1 MQAEKSKLAELT
13 ERPAKLLLKDG
24 TEYEGF
30 NFGAPVAISGEC
42 VFQTGMVGYVESLTD
57 PSYRGQIL
65 VLSYPLIGNYG
76 VPVQITSA
84 TEGLGAESDSL
95 PVFMESDRIQVAGLV
110 ICDYSGDESF
120 SHWNAHQSLGSWLNS
135 QGVPGICGVDT
146 RALIKHIRDTGSMPA
161 KILPQSKDLQITQN
175 DGKGTNKSSPV
186 ISQGESIDFVDPNQA
201 NLVALVSTSKVLTFN
216 PTSEQLNGRP
226 LKTILMVDCG
236 MKSNQVRC
244 LLKRG
249 VRVRVVP
256 WNHPII
262 NEPRDSYDG
271 LFLSNGPGNP
281 ALLSVTVQGIK
292 DVMTRESTQSKPKP
306 IFGICLGNQLL
317 GLAAGGSTYKL
328 KFGNRGQNQPCI
340 DLISGRCH
348 LTMQNH
354 GFAIDTT
361 TLPSDWKP
369 YFENANDATNEGIIH
384 SKNPWFSVQFHPEA
398 KGGPTETEYL
408 FDKFIAHV
416 REEPFYHPLDVAFNP
431 APVKPAVSKVI
442 LLGSG
447 GLSIGQAGEFD
458 YSGSQA
464 IKALKEEGVKTIL
477 INPNIAT
484 VQTSAGLADK
494 VYFLPVTPAYVIK
507 IIEEERPDGILLQFG
522 GQTALNCGIELYRSG
537 ALEKFG
543 VKVLGTSVET
553 IIATEDREVFAAKLR
568 EIDEKIAPS
577 IAARSVEQA
586 MAAAEKIGFPVII
599 RAGFALGGLG
609 SGFASNSEELLKLSK
624 SAFASCEQILV
635 EKSLKGWKEI
645 EYEVVRD
652 SFDNCITVCNMEN
665 FDPLGIH
672 TGESIVVAPS
682 QTLSDTDYHLLRK
695 VALSVVRHLK
705 VIGECN
711 IQFAF
716 DPHSEVYF
724 IIEVNARLSRSS
736 ALASKATG
744 YPLAFIAAKL
754 AMGHN
759 LQQLRNSVTKS
770 TTACWEPSLD
780 YVVVKMPRWD
790 LKKFSRVSKTI
801 STSMKS
807 VGEVMAI
814 GRVFEE
820 AIQKAIRMVHPSRA
834 NGFHA
839 GVLLEVEEMNKTNP
853 AALRPWIEE
862 QLVNVSDERIFVLA
876 EAFEAGY
883 TVEEIQNL
891 TKIDRWF
898 LAKLHRIHQHESMIK
913 SFAEAEVTKDV
924 LHAAKKIGFSDKQIA
939 RAANTTES
947 AIRSLRLQYHIIPH
961 VKQIDTVAAEFPL
974 TGDINY
980 TYMTYNGIEDD
991 CEAGFSGVEGEKS
1004 IIVLGSGSYSIGSSV
1019 EFDWC
1024 AVSCIRTAASLGYK
1038 TIMINYNPETVSTDY
1053 DECDR
1058 LYFEELS
1065 VERVL
1070 DIVEREN
1077 PEGVVVSMGGQ
1088 IPNNI
1093 AMALS
1098 RAHVKILGTSADM
1111 IETAENRYKFSRML
1125 DMIGVDQPMWKECR
1139 SIDETKQFC
1148 DKVGFPCLVRPS
1160 FVLSGA
1166 GMNVV
1171 HTHWELESF
1180 LETAQS
1186 LNRESPVVITKFI
1199 SNAKEIDVDSI
1210 ASNGLIIASAISE
1223 HVENA
1228 GVHSGDATLLLP
1240 AQDLAPTTIA
1250 KIQAAVKLIGE
1261 SLNVSGPFNVQFIAK
1276 DDEIKVI
1283 ECNLRASR
1291 SLPFVSKTLLVDFAQ
1306 LATKAILGLPLTP
1319 IEIDLT
1325 KIPHVGTKVPQ
1336 FSFTRLQGADPVL
1349 GVEMA
1354 STGEVACFGKTK
1366 WEAYAKALL
1375 ATGFKW
1381 PKNKKVLLSIGTFAE
1396 KAEFLPYAKRLI
1408 EKGYQLFGT
1417 PGTSDFVSE
1426 HGLPIETL
1434 QWGAETDR
1442 DDNSVP
1448 MALSSSKIDLCIML
1462 PSSNRYRRPSSFL
1475 SNGYQT
1481 RRLAIDFSVPLV
1493 TNIKCAKLL
1502 IEAMCNWESPDTVE
1516 GIQLSNL
1523 DVRSNTGSIVTL
1535 PGLFDVHVHL
1545 REPGGEYKEDW
1556 ESGTA
1561 SALAGGF
1568 TFVGAMP
1575 NTNPSIVDP
1584 QAFHKVAEL
1593 AKSKA
1598 RCDYGIFMGASVYN
1612 AQEIGAFAKPNPT
1625 SPVFALKMYL
1635 DQTFSTLKL
1644 DSLGS
1649 WMEHFANWPKEIP
1662 ICLHSEGPRAAA
1674 CILLA
1679 HLYDRHVHVCHVSL
1693 KEEIELIKQAKQKG
1707 IKVTCEVCPHHLFL
1721 CDEDAPKISQ
1731 MFDSSSSQG
1740 AEGEAKPL
1748 NGGFHEVRPRLNT
1761 RADQEALWAN
1771 MDVIDIIATDHAPH
1785 TVEEKSR
1792 QEGAPPGF
1800 PGLETVLPLM
1810 LTAVAQGRL
1819 SLNELIAKMHTNP
1832 RRIFNLPEQPDTWIE
1847 VDLETKWT
1855 IPTQMT
1861 YTKSQWTPF
1870 AGMQV
1875 QGKVRRVVL
1884 RGEVAMVEGRVIAK
1898 PGTGKNL
1905 ALERKFAGS
1914 ASSSS
1919 AAAHTDAL
1927 PHTLPSVLVTR
1938 STVAVP
1944 QQVSMVSSY
1953 PNISSVH
1960 ANRSIISPT
1969 ATASKRPFPLLT
1981 TSPTSASSSSA
1992 NLFQPS
1998 TSPTSI
2004 IPNTATSSTS
2014 NILLPSHYHGP
2025 IGAFQPGTNVIG
2037 TKQFSRT
2044 DLHRIFAVASDM
2056 KALLKRT
2063 GSVDLLKGKIMANV
2077 FYEPSTRTS
2086 SSFYTAMTRL
2096 GGSVLPFE
2104 QSNSSVTKGESLED
2118 TVKTLSTYAD
2128 ILVLRHPEMGAVQRA
2143 ATVSGVP
2150 IINAGDGVG
2159 EHPTQALLDVF
2170 TIREEL
2176 GTVNGLNV
2184 TIVGDLKHGRT
2195 VHSLVQLL
2203 SLYNNI
2209 NFTYISPNA
2218 LRMPEEIISIVA
2230 KKNSTIT
2237 QREIIELDIETLKAT
2252 DVLYVT
2258 RIQKERFTSEDDY
2271 HAVAGSYKITP
2282 HTLTHCKDT
2291 VIVMHP
2297 MPRVDE
2303 IDVSLDSDPRAAY
2316 FRQTENGLYIRMA
2329 LLAMILGKAE

>member
-1 MQAEKSKLAELT
+1 MPQ
-13 ERPAKLLLKDG
+13 AKLLLKDG
-24 TEYEGF
+24 VEYEGF
-30 NFGAPVAISGEC
+30 SFGANVPISGEC

-76 VPVQITSA
+76 VPSQKTSSE
-84 TEGLGAESDSL
+84 EGLGEHSDAL

-110 ICDYSGDESF
+110 ICDYSGDDCY
-120 SHWNAHQSLGSWLNS
+120 SHWNAVESLGSWLRS
-135 QGVPGICGVDT
+135 QNIPGVCGVDT

-161 KILPQSKDLQITQN
+161 KILPLASSSSADSKASVSAN
-175 DGKGTNKSSPV
+175 DIP
-186 ISQGESIDFVDPNQA
+186 FVDPNQE
-201 NLVALVSTSKVLTFN
+201 NLVAAVSTTKPLTFH
-216 PTSEQLNGRP
+216 PTSAQLGGRV
-226 LKTILMVDCG
+226 LKTVLMVDCG

-249 VRVRVVP
+249 VVVRVVP
-256 WNHPII
+256 WNHPIAS
-262 NEPRDSYDG
+262 EPRDSYDG

-281 ALLSVTVQGIK
+281 ALLSVTIDGIRAI
-292 DVMTRESTQSKPKP
+292 MEREKSEANPKP

-317 GLAAGGSTYKL
+317 GLAAGGVTYKL

-340 DLISGRCH
+340 DMLSGRCH

-354 GFAIDTT
+354 GFAIDTKS
-361 TLPSDWKP
+361 LPSEWKP
-369 YFENANDATNEGIIH
+369 YFENANDGTNEGIIH
-384 SKNPWFSVQFHPEA
+384 SSLPWFSVQFHPEA

-408 FDKFIAHV
+408 FDKFISNV
-416 REEPFYHPLDVAFNP
+416 RGEKFQHPLDVAYSP

-507 IIEEERPDGILLQFG
+507 IIEQERPDGILLQFG

-537 ALEKFG
+537 SLEKFG

-553 IIATEDREVFAAKLR
+553 IIATEDREVFAERLR
-568 EIDEKIAPS
+568 EINEKIAPS
-577 IAARSVEQA
+577 IAARTVEQA
-586 MAAAEKIGFPVII
+586 MAAASQIGFPVII

-609 SGFASNSEELLKLSK
+609 SGFASNSDELLKLAK

-716 DPHSEVYF
+716 DPHSEVYY

-790 LKKFSRVSKTI
+790 LKKFSRVSKQI

-820 AIQKAIRMVHPSRA
+820 AIQKAIRMVHPGRA
-834 NGFHA
+834 TGFHA
-839 GVLLEVEEMNKTNP
+839 DVLPEVQDLKSTDP
-853 AALRPWIEE
+853 ASLRPWIES
-862 QLVNVSDERIFVLA
+862 QLVNVSDERIFVLS

-883 TVEEIQNL
+883 SVDEIQEL
-891 TKIDRWF
+891 TKIDKWF
-898 LAKLHRIHQHESMIK
+898 LAKLYRIHRLEKALNSYAES
-913 SFAEAEVTKDV
+913 EVPKDM
-924 LHAAKKIGFSDKQIA
+924 LSSAKKIGFSDKQIA

-947 AIRSLRLQYHIIPH
+947 AIRHLRQQFHIIPF

-991 CEAGFSGVEGEKS
+991 CQAGFVGSPNEKT

-1038 TIMINYNPETVSTDY
+1038 TVMINYNPETVSTDY

-1070 DIVEREN
+1070 DIVDREK
-1077 PEGVVVSMGGQ
+1077 PGGVVVSMGGQ

-1098 RAHVKILGTSADM
+1098 RAHVKILGTTADM

-1125 DMIGVDQPMWKECR
+1125 DMIGVDQPTWKECR
-1139 SIDETKQFC
+1139 SIEETKQFC
-1148 DKVGFPCLVRPS
+1148 EKVGFPCLVRPS

-1171 HTHWELESF
+1171 HTNWELESF

-1186 LNRESPVVITKFI
+1186 LNRESPVVISKFI

-1210 ASNGLIIASAISE
+1210 AQNGVIIASAISE

-1240 AQDLAPTTIA
+1240 AQDLAATTIA
-1250 KIQAAVKLIGE
+1250 KIEAAVKLIGE

-1306 LATKAILGLPLTP
+1306 LATKAILGIPLTP
-1319 IEIDLT
+1319 VAVDLS
-1325 KIPHVGTKVPQ
+1325 KIPHVGMKVPQ

-1375 ATGFKW
+1375 ATGFRW
-1381 PKNKKVLLSIGTFAE
+1381 PRAKRVLLSIGTFAE
-1396 KAEFLPYAKRLI
+1396 KVEFLPSAKRLL
-1408 EKGYQLFGT
+1408 EKGFVLFGT
-1417 PGTSDFVSE
+1417 PGTSDFMTE
-1426 HGLPIETL
+1426 HGLPIATL
-1434 QWGAETDR
+1434 QWAGETDR
-1442 DDNSVP
+1442 DEQSVP
-1448 MALSSSKIDLCIML
+1448 MALSSNKVDLCIML

-1475 SNGYQT
+1475 SQGYQT
-1481 RRLAIDFSVPLV
+1481 RRMAIDFSVPLV
-1493 TNIKCAKLL
+1493 TNVKCAKLL
-1502 IEAMCNWESPDTVE
+1502 VEALCNWEAPDAVE
-1516 GIQLSNL
+1516 GIQLSAL
-1523 DVRSNTGSIVTL
+1523 DVRTDSRSTVTL

-1556 ESGTA
+1556 ASGTA
-1561 SALAGGF
+1561 AALAGGF

-1575 NTNPSIVDP
+1575 NTNPSIVDEA
-1584 QAFHKVAEL
+1584 AFHKVSDI

-1612 AQEIGAFAKPNPT
+1612 AHEIGKFAQPKPS

-1644 DSLGS
+1644 DNLGS
-1649 WMEHFANWPKEIP
+1649 WMEHFQNWPKEIP

-1679 HLYDRHVHVCHVSL
+1679 HIYDRHVHVCHVSL
-1693 KEEIELIKQAKQKG
+1693 KEEIELIKQAKQRG

-1721 CDEDAPKISQ
+1721 TEEDAPRLSA
-1731 MFDSSSSQG
+1731 MFNNESVSTASSSNS
-1740 AEGEAKPL
+1740 ETPL
-1748 NGGFHEVRPRLNT
+1748 LGGWHEVRPRLNT
-1761 RADQEALWAN
+1761 RADQQALWDN
-1771 MDVIDIIATDHAPH
+1771 IDVIDIIATDHAPH
-1785 TVEEKSR
+1785 SLEEKQR
-1792 QEGAPPGF
+1792 AEGAPPGF

-1819 SLNELIAKMHTNP
+1819 SLDDLIAKMHTNP
-1832 RRIFNLPEQPDTWIE
+1832 RRIFNLPEQPETWIE
-1847 VDLETKWT
+1847 VDLDAKWT
-1855 IPTQMT
+1855 IPRHMT
-1861 YTKSQWTPF
+1861 YSKSQWTPF
-1870 AGMQV
+1870 AGMEV
-1875 QGKVRRVVL
+1875 QGKVKRVVL
-1884 RGEVAMVEGRVIAK
+1884 RGSVAMVDGRVVA
-1898 PGTGKNL
+1898 PTGTGRNL
-1905 ALERKFAGS
+1905 ALERNFVAPATSVEFPS
-1914 ASSSS
+1914 AI
-1919 AAAHTDAL
+1919 
-1927 PHTLPSVLVTR
+1927 SVP
-1938 STVAVP
+1938 A
-1944 QQVSMVSSY
+1944 
-1953 PNISSVH
+1953 
-1960 ANRSIISPT
+1960 T
-1969 ATASKRPFPLLT
+1969 ATANQQTSKVPTIGHGSPVPVAKPRHLT
-1981 TSPTSASSSSA
+1981 PT
-1992 NLFQPS
+1992 PS
-1998 TSPTSI
+1998 LAA
-2004 IPNTATSSTS
+2004 ATSSS
-2014 NILLPSHYHGP
+2014 GSSGALAIHHPGP
-2025 IGAFQPGTNVIG
+2025 KGQFTAGASVLSV
-2037 TKQFSRT
+2037 KQLSRT
-2044 DLHRIFAVASDM
+2044 DLHRIFAVAGDM
-2056 KALLKRT
+2056 KALLKRM

-2086 SSFYTAMTRL
+2086 SSFYAAMTRL
-2096 GGSVLPFE
+2096 GGTVLPFE
-2104 QSNSSVTKGESLED
+2104 QSNSSVVKGESLED
-2118 TVKTLSTYAD
+2118 TVTTLSTYAD
-2128 ILVLRHPEMGAVQRA
+2128 LVVLRHPEKGAVQRA
-2143 ATVSGVP
+2143 ASVSSVP

-2159 EHPTQALLDVF
+2159 EHPTQALLDIF
-2170 TIREEL
+2170 TVREEL
-2176 GTVNGLNV
+2176 GTVNGLNF

-2203 SLYNNI
+2203 ALYNNI
-2209 NFTYISPNA
+2209 NFTYVSPET
-2218 LRMPEEIISIVA
+2218 LRMPADVIASVA
-2230 KKNSTIT
+2230 KNNPSIT
-2237 QREIIELDIETLKAT
+2237 QREITELDAETLRAT

-2258 RIQKERFTSEDDY
+2258 RIQKERFASQADY
-2271 HAVAGSYKITP
+2271 EAVSGLYKITP
-2282 HTLTHCKDT
+2282 HTMTHCKDT

-2316 FRQTENGLYIRMA
+2316 FRQTENGLYVRMA

>member
-1 MQAEKSKLAELT
+1 MNPETSHPAAEQAEASLLPASLA
-13 ERPAKLLLKDG
+13 LKDG
-24 TEYEGF
+24 TSYDGF
-30 NFGAPVAISGEC
+30 NFGACVATSGEC

-76 VPVQITSA
+76 VPSEKTSA
-84 TEGLGAESDSL
+84 LEGLGPNSDAL
-95 PVFMESDRIQVAGLV
+95 PVFTESDRIQVAGLV
-110 ICDYSGDESF
+110 ICDYSGEESY
-120 SHWNAHQSLGSWLNS
+120 SHWNAVQSLGSWLKS
-135 QGVPGICGVDT
+135 QNVPGICGIDT
-146 RALIKHIRDTGSMPA
+146 RALIKRLRDQGSMPA
-161 KILPQSKDLQITQN
+161 KLLPSAAANLST
-175 DGKGTNKSSPV
+175 V
-186 ISQGESIDFVDPNQA
+186 DFVDPNQT
-201 NLVALVSTSKVLTFN
+201 NLVALVSTQKPLQFN
-216 PTSEQLNGRP
+216 PTEEQIKGRP
-226 LKTILMVDCG
+226 LRTILMVDCG

-249 VRVRVVP
+249 VCVKVVP
-256 WNHPII
+256 WNHPIA

-281 ALLSVTVQGIK
+281 ALLSSTVDGIRQIM
-292 DVMTRESTQSKPKP
+292 DRERNQTKPKP

-340 DLISGRCH
+340 DLLSGRCH

-354 GFAIDTT
+354 GFAIDTDS
-361 TLPSDWKP
+361 LPQEWKP
-369 YFENANDATNEGIIH
+369 YFVNANDNTNEGIIH
-384 SKNPWFSVQFHPEA
+384 SRFPWFSVQFHPEA

-408 FDKFIAHV
+408 FDKFIALV
-416 REEPFYHPLDVAFNP
+416 REEAFYHPLDVAFSP
-431 APVKPAVSKVI
+431 APTKVAVSKVI

-464 IKALKEEGVKTIL
+464 IKAMKEEGIKTIL

-484 VQTSAGLADK
+484 VQTSTGLADK

-507 IIEEERPDGILLQFG
+507 IIEQERPDGILLQFG

-537 ALEKFG
+537 ALEKYG

-553 IIATEDREVFAAKLR
+553 IIATEDREVFAEKLR

-577 IAARSVEQA
+577 IAARSLEQA
-586 MAAAEKIGFPVII
+586 MAAADKIGFPVII

-609 SGFASNSEELLKLSK
+609 SGFASNSEELLKLAK
-624 SAFASCEQILV
+624 NAFASCEQILV

-716 DPHSEVYF
+716 DPHSEVYY

-754 AMGHN
+754 ALGQN

-820 AIQKAIRMVHPSRA
+820 AIQKAIREVHPSRA

-839 GVLLEVEEMNKTNP
+839 GVLSEVQEMKDDP
-853 AALRPWIEE
+853 SALRQWIEHH
-862 QLVNVSDERIFVLA
+862 LVNVSDERIFVLA

-883 TVEEIQNL
+883 TVNQIHEL

-898 LAKLHRIHQHESMIK
+898 LSKLHRIHQYEQVLKTAAS
-913 SFAEAEVTKDV
+913 SEVSKEQM
-924 LHAAKKIGFSDKQIA
+924 LSAKKMGFSDKQIA
-939 RAANTTES
+939 RAADSTE
-947 AIRSLRLQYHIIPH
+947 AVVRILRLSYHIIPF

-974 TGDINY
+974 AGDINY

-991 CEAGFSGVEGEKS
+991 CEAGFASTSGAPSTASSSSSADSKPKS

-1070 DIVEREN
+1070 DIVDREN

-1111 IETAENRYKFSRML
+1111 IENAENRYKFSRML
-1125 DMIGVDQPMWKECR
+1125 DMIGVDQPTWKECR
-1139 SIDETKQFC
+1139 SITETKQFC

-1171 HTHWELESF
+1171 HSHWELESF

-1186 LNRESPVVITKFI
+1186 LDRDSPVVISKFI

-1210 ASNGLIIASAISE
+1210 AQNGEIIVSAISE

-1240 AQDLAPTTIA
+1240 AQDLAPTTIE
-1250 KIQAAVKLIGE
+1250 KIKTAVKLIGQV
-1261 SLNVSGPFNVQFIAK
+1261 LNVSGPFNVQFIAK

-1306 LATKAILGLPLTP
+1306 LATKAILGIPLSP
-1319 IEIDLT
+1319 IEIDLS

-1381 PKNKKVLLSIGTFAE
+1381 PHDKNVLLSIGTYAE
-1396 KAEFLPYAKRLI
+1396 KAEFLPYAKRLV
-1408 EKGYQLFGT
+1408 EKGFTLFGT
-1417 PGTSDFVSE
+1417 PGTSDYISE
-1426 HGLPIETL
+1426 HGLPIQTL
-1434 QWGAETDR
+1434 QWAGETDR
-1442 DDNSVP
+1442 DEHSVP
-1448 MALSSSKIDLCIML
+1448 SALSGSKLDLCIML
-1462 PSSNRYRRPSSFL
+1462 PSSNRFRRPSSFL

-1481 RRLAIDFSVPLV
+1481 RRMAIDFSVPLV
-1493 TNIKCAKLL
+1493 TNVKCAKLL
-1502 IEAMCNWESPDTVE
+1502 VDALCNLESPDTVE
-1516 GIQLSNL
+1516 GIKLSSL
-1523 DVRSNTGSIVTL
+1523 DVRTDSRPLTTL
-1535 PGLFDVHVHL
+1535 PGMFDVHVHM
-1545 REPGGEYKEDW
+1545 REPGAEYKEDW

-1561 SALAGGF
+1561 AALAGGF

-1575 NTNPSIVDP
+1575 NTTPSIVDESSFHLVSTIA
-1584 QAFHKVAEL
+1584 QA
-1593 AKSKA
+1593 KA
-1598 RCDYGIFMGASVYN
+1598 RCDYGIYMGASINN
-1612 AQEIGAFAKPNPT
+1612 AKEIGQFATPAPT

-1644 DSLGS
+1644 DNLGS
-1649 WMEHFANWPKEIP
+1649 WMEHFANWPKDIP
-1662 ICLHSEGPRAAA
+1662 MCLHSEGSRAAA

-1721 CDEDAPKISQ
+1721 CDEDALGLSQ
-1731 MFDSSSSQG
+1731 MFAPANTSTSTT
-1740 AEGEAKPL
+1740 AEHSKIV
-1748 NGGFHEVRPRLNT
+1748 GGFHEVRPRLNT
-1761 RADQEALWAN
+1761 KADQQALWDN

-1785 TVEEKSR
+1785 SVEEKSR
-1792 QEGAPPGF
+1792 SEGAPPGF

-1819 SLNELIAKMHTNP
+1819 TLEDLVSKMHTNP
-1832 RRIFNLPEQPDTWIE
+1832 RRIFNLPEQPETWIE
-1847 VDLETKWT
+1847 VDLSEKWT
-1855 IPTQMT
+1855 IPRQMT
-1861 YTKSQWTPF
+1861 YTKSTWTPF

-1875 QGKVRRVVL
+1875 QGKVNRVIL
-1884 RGEVAMVEGRVIAK
+1884 RGEVAMMEGRVIAK
-1898 PGTGKNL
+1898 PGTGRNL
-1905 ALERKFAGS
+1905 ALQRSFTRTSSS
-1914 ASSSS
+1914 AVTSSSS
-1919 AAAHTDAL
+1919 SSSSFMAPPRPNNVVAAPSSTSPASPSLSRAPRASTASPAL
-1927 PHTLPSVLVTR
+1927 
-1938 STVAVP
+1938 STAA
-1944 QQVSMVSSY
+1944 
-1953 PNISSVH
+1953 SVH
-1960 ANRSIISPT
+1960 AV
-1969 ATASKRPFPLLT
+1969 A
-1981 TSPTSASSSSA
+1981 
-1992 NLFQPS
+1992 
-1998 TSPTSI
+1998 
-2004 IPNTATSSTS
+2004 
-2014 NILLPSHYHGP
+2014 LPSHYHGP
-2025 IGAFQPGTNVIG
+2025 TGKFQTGMSVIG
-2037 TKQFSRT
+2037 VQQFTRA
-2044 DLHRIFAVASDM
+2044 DLHRIFAVAGDM
-2056 KALLKRT
+2056 KSLLKRMGT
-2063 GSVDLLKGKIMANV
+2063 VDLLKGKMMANV

-2086 SSFYTAMTRL
+2086 SSFFAAMNRL
-2096 GGSVLPFE
+2096 GGTVLPFE
-2104 QSNSSVTKGESLED
+2104 QSTSSVKKGESLED
-2118 TVKTLSTYAD
+2118 TIKTLSTYVD
-2128 ILVLRHPEMGAVQRA
+2128 IVVLRHPEVGAVQRA
-2143 ATVSGVP
+2143 AAVSGVP
-2150 IINAGDGVG
+2150 IVNAGDGVG
-2159 EHPTQALLDVF
+2159 EHPTQALLDIF
-2170 TIREEL
+2170 TVREEL
-2176 GTVNGLNV
+2176 GTVNGLNF
-2184 TIVGDLKHGRT
+2184 TIVGDMKHGRT

-2209 NFTYISPNA
+2209 NITYVTPDS
-2218 LRMPEEIISIVA
+2218 LRMPPEIIRSVA
-2230 KKNSTIT
+2230 RNQTIT
-2237 QREIIELDIETLKAT
+2237 QKEIRELDVETLKTT

-2258 RIQKERFTSEDDY
+2258 RIQRERFAAQEEY
-2271 HAVAGSYKITP
+2271 QAVAGLYRITP
-2282 HTLTHCKDT
+2282 HTLTHCKDNI
-2291 VIVMHP
+2291 IVMHP

-2303 IDVSLDSDPRAAY
+2303 IDPAVDSDPRAAY
-2316 FRQTENGLYIRMA
+2316 FRQTENGLYVRMA

>member
-1 MQAEKSKLAELT
+1 MEVVTGNSRHEAELSIRPASKLVLQ
-13 ERPAKLLLKDG
+13 DG
-24 TEYEGF
+24 SSYEGF
-30 NFGAPVAISGEC
+30 GFGSDKPVSGEC

-76 VPVQITSA
+76 VPHDGKSDK
-84 TEGLGAESDSL
+84 EGLGANSDAL
-95 PVFMESDRIQVAGLV
+95 PVFTESDRIQVAALV
-110 ICDYSGDESF
+110 ICDYSGSESY
-120 SHWNAHQSLGSWLNS
+120 SHWNAVQSLGSWLRS
-135 QGVPGICGVDT
+135 QGVPGICGIDT
-146 RALIKHIRDTGSMPA
+146 RALIKRLRESGSMPA
-161 KILPQSKDLQITQN
+161 KVLP
-175 DGKGTNKSSPV
+175 GSSDSDSLP
-186 ISQGESIDFVDPNQA
+186 FVDPNQT
-201 NLVALVSTSKVLTFN
+201 NLVALVSTPKPLLFN
-216 PTSEQLNGRP
+216 PSDSGSNV
-226 LKTILMVDCG
+226 KTVLMLDCG

-244 LLKRG
+244 LLRRG
-249 VRVRVVP
+249 VRVRAVP
-256 WNHPII
+256 FDHPLADEDR
-262 NEPRDSYDG
+262 NSYDG
-271 LFLSNGPGNP
+271 IFLSNGPGNP
-281 ALLSVTVQGIK
+281 AMLTATIANIRAVLE
-292 DVMTRESTQSKPKP
+292 REKTQAHPKP
-306 IFGICLGNQLL
+306 VFGICLGNQLL
-317 GLAAGGSTYKL
+317 GLAAGASTFKL

-340 DLISGRCH
+340 DLTTGRCH

-354 GFAIDTT
+354 GYAIDTQ
-361 TLPSDWKP
+361 TLPSGWQP
-369 YFENANDATNEGIIH
+369 YFVNANDGTNEGIRH
-384 SKNPWFSVQFHPEA
+384 TSLPWYSVQFHPEA

-408 FDKFIAHV
+408 FDKFIALV
-416 REEPFYHPLDVAFNP
+416 KGESFSHPLDQAYP
-431 APVKPAVSKVI
+431 KAPKSRPAVSKVI

-494 VYFLPVTPAYVIK
+494 VYFVPVTPAYVTK
-507 IIEEERPDGILLQFG
+507 VIEDERPDGILLQFG

-537 ALEKFG
+537 VLERFG
-543 VKVLGTSVET
+543 VVVLGTSVET
-553 IIATEDREVFAAKLR
+553 IIATEDREVFSDKLK
-568 EIDEKIAPS
+568 EINERIAPS
-577 IAARSVEQA
+577 IAARSLEAA
-586 MAAAEKIGFPVII
+586 MAAAEQIGFPVII

-609 SGFASNSEELLKLSK
+609 SGFASDKNELLKLAT

-635 EKSLKGWKEI
+635 EKSLKGWKEV

-695 VALSVVRHLK
+695 VALTVVRHLG

-716 DPHSEVYF
+716 DPHSETYF

-744 YPLAFIAAKL
+744 YPLAFVAAKL

-759 LQQLRNSVTKS
+759 LQELRNAVTKS

-807 VGEVMAI
+807 VGEVMAV

-820 AIQKAIRMVHPSRA
+820 AIQKAIREVCPGKA
-834 NGFHA
+834 LGFHS
-839 GVLLEVEEMNKTNP
+839 GILVEIEAMRSKP
-853 AALRPWIEE
+853 EELKAWIESE
-862 QLVNVSDERIFVLA
+862 LVNVSDERIFVLA

-883 TVEEIQNL
+883 TVNQIHDL

-898 LAKLHRIHQHESMIK
+898 LSKLQHIFQYEKYLHTKSLQDEELDLPTLRKAKQ
-913 SFAEAEVTKDV
+913 
-924 LHAAKKIGFSDKQIA
+924 IGFSDKQIA
-939 RAANTTES
+939 KAANTTES
-947 AIRSLRLQYHIIPH
+947 AVRQRRISFGIVPF

-974 TGDINY
+974 ASDVNY
-980 TYMTYNGIEDD
+980 TYMTYNGVEDD
-991 CEAGFSGVEGEKS
+991 CPAGFNGAKS

-1024 AVSCIRTAASLGYK
+1024 AVSCIRSASALGYK

-1058 LYFEELS
+1058 LYFEELT

-1070 DIVEREN
+1070 DVVDREA
-1077 PEGVVVSMGGQ
+1077 PLGIVVSMGGQ

-1098 RAHVKILGTSADM
+1098 RAGVKILGTPADM
-1111 IETAENRYKFSRML
+1111 IENAENRYKFSRLL
-1125 DMIGVDQPMWKECR
+1125 DSIGIDQPTWKECK
-1139 SIDETKQFC
+1139 SLEETKSFC
-1148 DKVGFPCLVRPS
+1148 DTVGFPCLVRPS

-1186 LNRESPVVITKFI
+1186 LNRDSPVVISKFI

-1210 ASNGLIIASAISE
+1210 AQNGVIIASAISE

-1240 AQDLAPTTIA
+1240 AQDLAPKTLA
-1250 KIQAAVKLIGE
+1250 KISAAVQQIAQI
-1261 SLNVSGPFNVQFIAK
+1261 LNVSGPFNVQFIAK

-1291 SLPFVSKTLLVDFAQ
+1291 SLPFVSKTLLVDFAE
-1306 LATKAILGLPLTP
+1306 LATKALLGVPLTP
-1319 IEIDLT
+1319 IQIDLS
-1325 KIPHVGTKVPQ
+1325 KIHHVGTKVPQ

-1354 STGEVACFGKTK
+1354 STGEVACFGRNKA
-1366 WEAYAKALL
+1366 EAYAKALL

-1381 PKNKKVLLSIGTFAE
+1381 PKNKRVLLSIGNYAE
-1396 KAEFLPYAKRLI
+1396 KMEFLAPAQALLDH
-1408 EKGYQLFGT
+1408 GFTLFGT
-1417 PGTSDFVSE
+1417 PGTSDFLSE
-1426 HGLPIETL
+1426 HGIAITTL
-1434 QWGAETDR
+1434 QWAGETDR
-1442 DDNSVP
+1442 IENSVDV
-1448 MALSSSKIDLCIML
+1448 ALSSSKIDLAIML

-1475 SNGYQT
+1475 SNGYQS

-1502 IEAMCNWESPDTVE
+1502 IEALCTLDAPDSVE
-1516 GIQLSNL
+1516 GIKLTAL
-1523 DVRSNTGSIVTL
+1523 DVRGSSGRNLVKL

-1545 REPGGEYKEDW
+1545 REPGGEHKEDW
-1556 ESGTA
+1556 ATGTA
-1561 SALAGGF
+1561 AALAGGF
-1568 TFVGAMP
+1568 TFIGAMP
-1575 NTNPSIVDP
+1575 NTSPSIVDP
-1584 QAFHKVAEL
+1584 ASFAKVSVLAEE
-1593 AKSKA
+1593 KA
-1598 RCDYGIFMGASVYN
+1598 LCDYGIYMGANVSN
-1612 AQEIGAFAKPNPT
+1612 AAEIAQFARPNPS

-1644 DSLGS
+1644 DNLGS
-1649 WMEHFANWPKEIP
+1649 WMDHFANWPKDIP
-1662 ICLHSEGPRAAA
+1662 MCLHSEGPRAAA

-1693 KEEIELIKQAKQKG
+1693 KEEIELIKQAKAKG

-1721 CDEDAPKISQ
+1721 TADDAPRL
-1731 MFDSSSSQG
+1731 
-1740 AEGEAKPL
+1740 AAKFCPT
-1748 NGGFHEVRPRLNT
+1748 NDPSADPSNFRGGFHEVRPRLNA

-1771 MDVIDIIATDHAPH
+1771 IDVIDIIATDHAPH

-1792 QEGAPPGF
+1792 DENAPPGF

-1810 LTAVAQGRL
+1810 LTAVAEKKL
-1819 SLNELIAKMHTNP
+1819 SLESLIEKMHTNP
-1832 RRIFNLPEQPDTWIE
+1832 RRIFNLPEQPETWIE
-1847 VDLETKWT
+1847 VDLGEKWT
-1855 IPTQMT
+1855 IPDHMT
-1861 YTKSQWTPF
+1861 YTKSRWTPF
-1870 AGMQV
+1870 AGIEV
-1875 QGKVRRVVL
+1875 QGKVRKVVL
-1884 RGEVAMVEGRVIAK
+1884 RGETVMLDGRVLAK
-1898 PGTGKNL
+1898 PGYGKNL
-1905 ALERKFAGS
+1905 AAQRSFGS
-1914 ASSSS
+1914 VSPKPVELTAHIITTPSIVP
-1919 AAAHTDAL
+1919 AAA
-1927 PHTLPSVLVTR
+1927 TLAATTSANPTVVAAPSSPAVTP
-1938 STVAVP
+1938 VAVSSP
-1944 QQVSMVSSY
+1944 AKSRVAVS
-1953 PNISSVH
+1953 
-1960 ANRSIISPT
+1960 
-1969 ATASKRPFPLLT
+1969 TAS
-1981 TSPTSASSSSA
+1981 
-1992 NLFQPS
+1992 PS
-1998 TSPTSI
+1998 TSTPVSTTPSVVA
-2004 IPNTATSSTS
+2004 ATS
-2014 NILLPSHYHGP
+2014 HGP
-2025 IGAFQPGTNVIG
+2025 VDTFRAGNSVLS
-2037 TKQFSRT
+2037 TKQFTRL
-2044 DLHRIFAVASDM
+2044 DLHRIFAVAGDM
-2056 KALLKRT
+2056 KSMVKRM
-2063 GSVDLLKGKIMANV
+2063 GSVDLLKGKVMANA
-2077 FYEPSTRTS
+2077 FFEPSTRTS
-2086 SSFYTAMTRL
+2086 GSFYAAMTRL

-2104 QSNSSVTKGESLED
+2104 QSTSSVTKGESLED
-2118 TVKTLSTYAD
+2118 TAKTLSSYAD
-2128 ILVLRHPEMGAVQRA
+2128 ILVVRHPEKGAVQRA
-2143 ATVSGVP
+2143 ANASRVP
-2150 IINAGDGVG
+2150 VINAGDGIG

-2170 TIREEL
+2170 SVREEL
-2176 GTVNGLNV
+2176 GTVNGLNF

-2195 VHSLVQLL
+2195 VHSLVQLIA
-2203 SLYNNI
+2203 LYKEVSI
-2209 NFTYISPNA
+2209 TYVSPES
-2218 LRMPEEIISIVA
+2218 LRMPQDVQEQVNAVA
-2230 KKNSTIT
+2230 RASGTT
-2237 QREIIELDIETLKAT
+2237 VVQREASSLTPEILKET

-2258 RIQKERFTSEDDY
+2258 RIQKERFPTPEAY
-2271 HAVAGSYKITP
+2271 AAVAGSYKITP

-2297 MPRVDE
+2297 LPRVDE
-2303 IDVSLDSDPRAAY
+2303 IDPSLDSDPRAAY
-2316 FRQTENGLYIRMA
+2316 FRQTENGLYVRMA
-2329 LLAMILGKAE
+2329 LLAMILGKIE

>member
-1 MQAEKSKLAELT
+1 MEAVTGNSRHQAELSV
-13 ERPAKLLLKDG
+13 RPAATLALQDG
-24 TEYEGF
+24 SSYEGF
-30 NFGAPVAISGEC
+30 GFGSDQPISGEC

-76 VPVQITSA
+76 VPPHDKSA
-84 TEGLGAESDSL
+84 SEGLGADSDAL
-95 PVFMESDRIQVAGLV
+95 PVYMESDRIQAAGLV
-110 ICDYSGDESF
+110 ICDYSGSESY
-120 SHWNAHQSLGSWLNS
+120 SHWNAIQSLGSWLKS
-135 QGVPGICGVDT
+135 QGVPGICGIDT
-146 RALIKHIRDTGSMPA
+146 RALIKRLRDAGSMPA
-161 KILPQSKDLQITQN
+161 KILPGATDSN
-175 DGKGTNKSSPV
+175 
-186 ISQGESIDFVDPNQA
+186 SIPFVDPNQT
-201 NLVALVSTSKVLTFN
+201 NLVALVSTPKVLHFN
-216 PTSEQLNGRP
+216 PVDASANKV
-226 LKTILMVDCG
+226 KTVLMLDCG

-244 LLKRG
+244 LLRRG
-249 VRVRVVP
+249 VRVRAVP
-256 WNHPII
+256 FDHPLAD
-262 NEPRDSYDG
+262 EDRDSYDG
-271 LFLSNGPGNP
+271 IFLSNGPGNP
-281 ALLSVTVQGIK
+281 AMLTATVANIRA
-292 DVMTRESTQSKPKP
+292 VLEREKTQAHPKP
-306 IFGICLGNQLL
+306 VFGICLGNQLL
-317 GLAAGGSTYKL
+317 GLATGASTFKL

-340 DLISGRCH
+340 DLTTGRCH

-354 GFAIDTT
+354 GYAIDTQ
-361 TLPSDWKP
+361 TLPSDWEP
-369 YFENANDATNEGIIH
+369 YFVNANDNTNEGIRH
-384 SKNPWFSVQFHPEA
+384 SSLPWFSVQFHPEA

-408 FDKFIAHV
+408 FDKFIASV
-416 REEPFYHPLDVAFNP
+416 KGESFSHPLDQAYP
-431 APVKPAVSKVI
+431 KAPKSRPAVSKVI

-494 VYFLPVTPAYVIK
+494 VYFVPVTPAYVTK
-507 IIEEERPDGILLQFG
+507 VIEEERPDGILLQFG

-537 ALEKFG
+537 TLERFG
-543 VKVLGTSVET
+543 VVVLGTSVET
-553 IIATEDREVFAAKLR
+553 IIATEDREVFSDKLK
-568 EIDEKIAPS
+568 EINERIAPS
-577 IAARSVEQA
+577 IAARTVEAA
-586 MAAAEKIGFPVII
+586 MAAAGRIGFPVII

-609 SGFASNSEELLKLSK
+609 SGFATNKEELEKLAT

-635 EKSLKGWKEI
+635 EKSLKGWKEV

-652 SFDNCITVCNMEN
+652 AFDNCITVCNMEN

-695 VALSVVRHLK
+695 VALTVVRHLG

-716 DPHSEVYF
+716 DPLSEVYY

-744 YPLAFIAAKL
+744 YPLAFVAAKL

-759 LQQLRNSVTKS
+759 LQQLRNAVTKS

-839 GVLLEVEEMNKTNP
+839 HVLDDCD
-853 AALRPWIEE
+853 ALRSKPEEFKAWIED

-883 TVEEIQNL
+883 TVDQIHEL

-898 LAKLHRIHQHESMIK
+898 LSKLQHIFKYEQL
-913 SFAEAEVTKDV
+913 
-924 LHAAKKIGFSDKQIA
+924 LHAKALQEEEVDRATLKKAKQIGFSDKHIA
-939 RAANTTES
+939 KAANTTE
-947 AIRSLRLQYHIIPH
+947 AAVRQRRLSFNIVPY

-974 TGDINY
+974 ASDVNY
-980 TYMTYNGIEDD
+980 TYMTYNGSEDD
-991 CEAGFSGVEGEKS
+991 CSAGFNGAKS

-1024 AVSCIRTAASLGYK
+1024 AVSCIRSASALGYK

-1070 DIVEREN
+1070 DVVDREA
-1077 PEGVVVSMGGQ
+1077 PEGIVVSMGGQ

-1098 RAHVKILGTSADM
+1098 RAGVKILGTSADM
-1111 IETAENRYKFSRML
+1111 IENAENRYKFSRML
-1125 DMIGVDQPMWKECR
+1125 DSIGIDQPTWKECK
-1139 SIDETKQFC
+1139 SIDETKAFC

-1186 LNRESPVVITKFI
+1186 LNRDSPVVISKFI

-1210 ASNGLIIASAISE
+1210 AQNGVIIASAVSE

-1240 AQDLAPTTIA
+1240 AQDLAPQTLTKIA
-1250 KIQAAVKLIGE
+1250 AAVQQIAQI
-1261 SLNVSGPFNVQFIAK
+1261 LNVSGPFNVQFIAK

-1291 SLPFVSKTLLVDFAQ
+1291 SLPFVSKTLLVDFAE
-1306 LATKAILGLPLTP
+1306 LATKALLGVPLSP
-1319 IEIDLT
+1319 IHIDLT
-1325 KIPHVGTKVPQ
+1325 KIHHVGTKVPQ

-1354 STGEVACFGKTK
+1354 STGEVACFGRNKS
-1366 WEAYAKALL
+1366 EAYAKALL

-1381 PKNKKVLLSIGTFAE
+1381 PKNKNVLLSIGNYSE
-1396 KAEFLPYAKRLI
+1396 KMEFLPQAEALI
-1408 EKGYQLFGT
+1408 SHGFNLFGT
-1417 PGTSDFVSE
+1417 PGTSDFLSE
-1426 HGLPIETL
+1426 HGIAITTL
-1434 QWGAETDR
+1434 QWAGETDR
-1442 DDNSVP
+1442 DETSVHA
-1448 MALSSSKIDLCIML
+1448 ALSGTKIDLCIML

-1475 SNGYQT
+1475 SNGYQS
-1481 RRLAIDFSVPLV
+1481 RRLAIDFSVPLI

-1502 IEAMCNWESPDTVE
+1502 IDALCTLDRPDSVE
-1516 GIQLSNL
+1516 GIRLTAL
-1523 DVRSNTGSIVTL
+1523 DVRSGSTARNIVKL

-1545 REPGGEYKEDW
+1545 REPGGEHKEDW
-1556 ESGTA
+1556 ASGTA
-1561 SALAGGF
+1561 AALAGGF

-1575 NTNPSIVDP
+1575 NTTPSIVDP
-1584 QAFHKVAEL
+1584 ASFAKVSALAEQ
-1593 AKSKA
+1593 KA
-1598 RCDYGIFMGASVYN
+1598 LCDYGIYMGASVTN
-1612 AQEIGAFAKPNPT
+1612 AAEIAQFARPNPS

-1649 WMEHFANWPKEIP
+1649 WMDHFANWPKDIP
-1662 ICLHSEGPRAAA
+1662 MCLHSEGSRAAA

-1693 KEEIELIKQAKQKG
+1693 KEEIEMIKQAKAKG

-1721 CDEDAPKISQ
+1721 TADDAPRL
-1731 MFDSSSSQG
+1731 
-1740 AEGEAKPL
+1740 AAKFCPS
-1748 NGGFHEVRPRLNT
+1748 NDPTSDQPFRGGFHEVRPRLNT
-1761 RADQEALWAN
+1761 KADQEALWAN
-1771 MDVIDIIATDHAPH
+1771 IDVIDIIATDHAPH

-1792 QEGAPPGF
+1792 DENAPPGF
-1800 PGLETVLPLM
+1800 PGLETVFSLM
-1810 LTAVAQGRL
+1810 LTAVAEKKL
-1819 SLNELIAKMHTNP
+1819 TLESLIEKMHTNP
-1832 RRIFNLPEQPDTWIE
+1832 RRIFNLPEQPETWIE
-1847 VDLETKWT
+1847 VDLDEKWV
-1855 IPTQMT
+1855 IPDHME
-1861 YTKSQWTPF
+1861 YTKSRWTPF
-1870 AGMQV
+1870 AGMTV
-1875 QGKVRRVVL
+1875 QGKVRKVVL
-1884 RGEVAMVEGRVIAK
+1884 RGEAVMIDGRVIAK
-1898 PGTGKNL
+1898 PGYGKNL
-1905 ALERKFAGS
+1905 AAQRTFGDVAPKPVDLVAPIVVAPVAIAPTAIASPASKRVVGTPVSS
-1914 ASSSS
+1914 ATTPSTPSSS
-1919 AAAHTDAL
+1919 AA
-1927 PHTLPSVLVTR
+1927 
-1938 STVAVP
+1938 
-1944 QQVSMVSSY
+1944 
-1953 PNISSVH
+1953 
-1960 ANRSIISPT
+1960 
-1969 ATASKRPFPLLT
+1969 
-1981 TSPTSASSSSA
+1981 
-1992 NLFQPS
+1992 
-1998 TSPTSI
+1998 I
-2004 IPNTATSSTS
+2004 IPAS
-2014 NILLPSHYHGP
+2014 NHGP
-2025 IGAFQPGTNVIG
+2025 IDSFRPGNSVLRST
-2037 TKQFSRT
+2037 QFSRA

-2056 KALLKRT
+2056 KSMVKRM
-2063 GSVDLLKGKIMANV
+2063 GSVDLLKGKVMANA
-2077 FYEPSTRTS
+2077 FFEPSTRTS
-2086 SSFYTAMTRL
+2086 GSFHAAMTRL

-2104 QSNSSVTKGESLED
+2104 QSTSSVTKGESLED
-2118 TVKTLSTYAD
+2118 TAKTLSAYAD
-2128 ILVLRHPEMGAVQRA
+2128 ILVVRHPEKGAVQRA
-2143 ATVSGVP
+2143 ASASRVP
-2150 IINAGDGVG
+2150 VINAGDGIG

-2170 TIREEL
+2170 SVREEL
-2176 GTVNGLNV
+2176 GTVNGLHF

-2195 VHSLVQLL
+2195 VHSLVQLIA
-2203 SLYNNI
+2203 LYKDI
-2209 NFTYISPNA
+2209 TVTYVSPDS
-2218 LRMPEEIISIVA
+2218 LRMPLDVQEQVQTIARAAGGSIQ
-2230 KKNSTIT
+2230 
-2237 QREIIELDIETLKAT
+2237 QREASVLTPEILKDT

-2258 RIQKERFTSEDDY
+2258 RIQKERFPTPEAY
-2271 HAVAGSYKITP
+2271 AAVAGSYKINP

-2297 MPRVDE
+2297 LPRVDE
-2303 IDVSLDSDPRAAY
+2303 IDPSLDSDPRAAY
-2316 FRQTENGLYIRMA
+2316 FRQTENGLYVRMA
-2329 LLAMILGKAE
+2329 LLAMILGKIE